1 MSNVFVQQPA
11 IQKLLRDSAGLDVA
25 GGDERFKAIIHRL
38 LENICT
44 LIDDYNVTEE
54 EFWHA
59 VNYLHELG
67 GRQEAALLAAGLG
80 LEHFL
85 DLRQDAIDAAAHR
98 ETGTPRTIEGPLY
111 VANAP
116 LAEVDRENHIYRCH
130 RSIFTDQQLFDFEM
144 KHIFEGNWVFL
155 AHESQIPQPGD
166 YYTLTL
172 GRQPVI
178 ITRDK
183 KNELHALINSCAHRG
198 AMLCRRK
205 TGNKNSFTCP
215 FHGWTFSNNGK
226 LLKAKDESTGG
237 YPPSFKQDGSHDL
250 QKLPRFQSYRGFL
263 FGSLNADVQP
273 LEAYLGETCKIIDL
287 IVDQAP
293 EGLEVLKGSSSY
305 VYEGNWKLGAENG
318 ADGYHVS
325 VVHWNYASTMSRR
338 NYEAEGT
345 HAVDAN
351 GWSKSLG
358 GGYGFDNGH
367 MLLWT
372 RALNPE
378 VRPVYA
384 HRERL
389 QAEFGERRADQMV
402 NETRNLCLYPNVYL
416 MDQFSTQIRVIRPIA
431 VDKTEV
437 TIWCFAPKGE
447 SD

>member
-205 TGNKNSFTCP
+205 N
-215 FHGWTFSNNGK
+215 
-226 LLKAKDESTGG
+226 
-237 YPPSFKQDGSHDL
+237 
-250 QKLPRFQSYRGFL
+250 
-263 FGSLNADVQP
+263 
-273 LEAYLGETCKIIDL
+273 
-287 IVDQAP
+287 
-293 EGLEVLKGSSSY
+293 
-305 VYEGNWKLGAENG
+305 
-318 ADGYHVS
+318 
-325 VVHWNYASTMSRR
+325 
-338 NYEAEGT
+338 
-345 HAVDAN
+345 
-351 GWSKSLG
+351 
-358 GGYGFDNGH
+358 
-367 MLLWT
+367 
-372 RALNPE
+372 
-378 VRPVYA
+378 
-384 HRERL
+384 RE
-389 QAEFGERRADQMV
+389 
-402 NETRNLCLYPNVYL
+402 
-416 MDQFSTQIRVIRPIA
+416 
-431 VDKTEV
+431 
-437 TIWCFAPKGE
+437 
-447 SD
+447 